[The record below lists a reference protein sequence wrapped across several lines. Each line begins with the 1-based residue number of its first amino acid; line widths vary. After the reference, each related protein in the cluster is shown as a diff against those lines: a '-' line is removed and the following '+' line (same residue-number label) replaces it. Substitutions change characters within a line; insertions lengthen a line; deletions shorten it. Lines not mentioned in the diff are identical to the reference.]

1 MFMLM
6 TYDVEAKRT
15 EKFKKLLRRYLNHE
29 QYSVFTG
36 DITDAQAI
44 KLRRELS
51 KLMIPGDRVTQI
63 SAANRQNVE
72 VNHLSKNSSGKG
84 ELKQTPVDDH
94 RRDFTVL

>member
-15 EKFKKLLRRYLNHE
+15 DKFKKLLRRYLNHE

-44 KLRRELS
+44 NLQRELS
-51 KLMIPGDRVTQI
+51 RLMIPGDRVTEI
-63 SAANRQNVE
+63 RAANRQNIE
-72 VNHLSKNSSGKG
+72 VSQLAKSDVGKG
-84 ELKQTPVDDH
+84 ELKRTPIDDH
-94 RRDFTVL
+94 RRDFAVL

>member
-15 EKFKKLLRRYLNHE
+15 NKFKKLLRRYLNHE

-36 DITDAQAI
+36 DITEAQAI
-44 KLRRELS
+44 SLQRELS
-51 KLMIPGDRVTQI
+51 QLMIPGDRVTEI
-63 SAANRQNVE
+63 RAANRQNIE
-72 VNHLSKNSSGKG
+72 VCQLAKSETGKG
-84 ELKQTPVDDH
+84 ELKRTLLDDH

>member
-1 MFMLM
+1 MLM

-15 EKFKKLLRRYLNHE
+15 EKFKKLLRRYLNHD

>member
-1 MFMLM
+1 MFMLV

-44 KLRRELS
+44 RLQHELS
-51 KLMIPGDRVTQI
+51 RLMISGDRVTEI
-63 SAANRQNVE
+63 RAANRQNVE
-72 VNHLSKNSSGKG
+72 VNHLAKSDAGKG
-84 ELKQTPVDDH
+84 ELKRTPLDDH

>member
-6 TYDVEAKRT
+6 TYDVDAKRT
-15 EKFKKLLRRYLNHE
+15 DKFKKLLRRYLNHD

-44 KLRRELS
+44 KLRRELGQ
-51 KLMIPGDRVTQI
+51 LMIPGDRVTEI

-72 VNHLSKNSSGKG
+72 VNHLSKSGSGKG
-84 ELKQTPVDDH
+84 ELKQMPVNDH
-94 RRDFTVL
+94 RRDFSVL

>member
-15 EKFKKLLRRYLNHE
+15 EKFKKLLRRYLNHD

-72 VNHLSKNSSGKG
+72 VNHLSKNNSGKG